1 MDIQERHMKTSY
13 ECLSFAQIISYAYQD
28 KEYFQGI
35 IRNAERA
42 VDLVAFMKVF
52 FFLVAFMK
60 VLQLCVKMETVQNMK
75 IEICKNYI
83 CLIE

>member
-1 MDIQERHMKTSY
+1 MDIQERHTKTSY
-13 ECLSFAQIISYAYQD
+13 ERLSFVRIISYAYQD

-52 FFLVAFMK
+52 FFFCCTYESVTIMCENGNCPKHEDINL
-60 VLQLCVKMETVQNMK
+60 
-75 IEICKNYI
+75 
-83 CLIE
+83 